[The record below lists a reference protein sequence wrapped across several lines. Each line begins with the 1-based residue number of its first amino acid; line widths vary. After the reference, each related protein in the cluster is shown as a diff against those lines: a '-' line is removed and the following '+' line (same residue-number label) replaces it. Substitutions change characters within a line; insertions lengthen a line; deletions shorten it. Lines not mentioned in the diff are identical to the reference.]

1 MKIQKTFPIALALL
15 AASAVASSAQTFQ
28 YNDSNLLIGFRVTPG
43 SAGSSAYELVVD
55 GGSITT
61 YASLPT
67 GNTITVANV
76 TPSLLTNSFSS
87 LNNISWSAFADVS
100 TNVLSAG
107 ASNYPTHTL
116 WLTNPR
122 NSFGSQTTPW
132 TQTSYFSQGDVVS
145 AIEGLGGYAT
155 IYGSADL
162 PAGPPR
168 NTPTGIILPA
178 GDPLFSYSAYIG
190 PLGNFKQ
197 KFQGD
202 VEQQTGASFT
212 TSAQD
217 VRSDLYQ
224 LVPGSGPGLHL
235 GYFEFSTNGVLT
247 YTSGPSAVVIPQ
259 PTITSIVRSG
269 TVNTITFSPTIV
281 GATYSLLGTSSL
293 AVSARSSWSVIGS
306 PASGTGSPMTLQ
318 DTGASGQMMFYTIQA
333 H

>member
-1 MKIQKTFPIALALL
+1 
-15 AASAVASSAQTFQ
+15 V
-28 YNDSNLLIGFRVTPG
+28 
-43 SAGSSAYELVVD
+43 
-55 GGSITT
+55 
-61 YASLPT
+61 
-67 GNTITVANV
+67 
-76 TPSLLTNSFSS
+76 
-87 LNNISWSAFADVS
+87 
-100 TNVLSAG
+100 
-107 ASNYPTHTL
+107 
-116 WLTNPR
+116 TNPR
-122 NSFGSQTTPW
+122 TSFGTQTSPW
-132 TQTSYFSQGDVVS
+132 TQTSYFSQGDAVS
-145 AIEGLGGYAT
+145 QIEGLGDYAT

-212 TSAQD
+212 TSVQG

-224 LVPGSGPGLHL
+224 LFPGSGPGLYL
-235 GYFEFSTNGVLT
+235 GYFDFSTNGVLT
-247 YTSGPSAVVIPQ
+247 YTSGPSALVIPQ

-269 TVNTITFSPTIV
+269 TVNTITFSPTVV
-281 GATYSLLGTSSL
+281 GATYTLLGTSSL
-293 AVSARSSWSVIGS
+293 AVSPRSSWSVIGS

>member
-1 MKIQKTFPIALALL
+1 MKIQKPFPIALALL
-15 AASAVASSAQTFQ
+15 TASAAASSAQTFQ
-28 YNDSNLLIGFRVTPG
+28 YNDSDLLIGFRVTPG
-43 SAGSSAYELVVD
+43 SAGSSSYELVVD
-55 GGSITT
+55 GGAVTT
-61 YASLPT
+61 YANLPT
-67 GNTITVANV
+67 GTTITVANV
-76 TPSLLTNSFSS
+76 TSSLVTNSFSS
-87 LNNISWSAFADVS
+87 VNDISWSAFADVS

-107 ASNYPTHTL
+107 STNYPLHAL
-116 WLTNPR
+116 WLTKPR
-122 NSFGSQTTPW
+122 ISFGSQTSPW
-132 TQTSYFSQGDVVS
+132 TQGSYFNQGDVVS
-145 AIEGLGGYAT
+145 SIEGLGDYAT

-168 NTPTGIILPA
+168 NTLTGIILPA

-202 VEQQTGASFT
+202 VEQETGDGFT

-217 VRSDLYQ
+217 VRSDFYQ
-224 LVPGSGPGLHL
+224 LFPGSGPALYL

-247 YTSGPSAVVIPQ
+247 YTSGPSAIVIPQ

-269 TVNTITFSPTIV
+269 TVNTIAFSPTVV
-281 GATYSLLGTSSL
+281 GATYSLLGSSSL
-293 AVSARSSWSVIGS
+293 AAPRSSWSVIGS

-318 DTGASGQMMFYTIQA
+318 DTSASGQVTFYEIQA